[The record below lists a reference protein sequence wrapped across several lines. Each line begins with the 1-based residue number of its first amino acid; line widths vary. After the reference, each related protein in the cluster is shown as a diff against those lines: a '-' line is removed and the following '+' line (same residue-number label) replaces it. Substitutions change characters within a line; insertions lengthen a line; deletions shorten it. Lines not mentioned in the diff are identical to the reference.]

1 MLGGIPVHV
10 QLEGSIKNLNLS
22 VRSTN
27 ALYRAGIKTIK
38 DLLDTPQNSIEKI
51 YGLGVKSLN
60 EIYSIRENLK
70 LIYNHDF
77 EVIEEHLKTFI
88 YNDGLEYIDIKLEDL
103 GLSRRSYNCL
113 KRSKVFYFSELNI
126 LSDEDLMK
134 IRNFGISS
142 LREIKDLKEKVEL
155 KEYNRNNDKDEDEIK
170 LLDSSDRKFIA
181 EVTRILGL
189 DAYAVFTTILEE
201 YRDQLKEIKESGDAD
216 DKYQLLKLLFEIEN
230 IKEEFK
236 NLIINI
242 ISEEEFGLDEEE
254 LPYRIPMELRREKI
268 LEQVLNELLNEGKI
282 DFIYDD
288 RLMVKRKSFQE
299 SGIKYLSKREYNVL
313 LNRIKGITLETIGE
327 IYDISR
333 ERVRQ
338 IEVIAKRKLLTSGIL
353 FLEDDY
359 KYIYS
364 NYKLDKKDY
373 YLALGSYEVYNFL
386 NLRYVSRANRE
397 AEELLGDKK
406 IPVMIRRKFEKAIYK
421 DYITISNKRIKKTRD
436 DLANYVLKTYA
447 RNDIHFEEFKKIY
460 LTMVEKLDLEDVG
473 NIGIFNRG
481 YENKLLASNKC
492 LWKYGRMM
500 RYYNQDN
507 YDYEELLKEL
517 NLNQYKD
524 VEYSSLKFFRQFP
537 EIMLDYDIRDEYEL
551 HNLLKKICSKEDYPN
566 VKFNRM
572 PNIEFGIADR
582 GKQAK
587 DLLYMLAPISNHEFA
602 EEYEKEYGVGA
613 NTVLANY
620 VSGLEK
626 YFYQG
631 EYVID
636 YPKISDNVKNIL
648 KEKLSKDLYLM
659 EDVITEVK
667 KIDSDIKS
675 EQLNPRSLK
684 SLGFITYEKYMISDR
699 YDTAAHYFNHILT
712 SEDLVDISK
721 IDTKTRQLVSFSSQL
736 YKLKNEYE
744 IIEYAPNKYIN
755 FKRLEGLGIKKETF
769 KDFTNQVINMLGEGK
784 YFTISSIRE
793 KGFTHYLDELGFDD
807 WFYTSILIEDK
818 ERISYIRVGR
828 NKIMLTSRHEFNF
841 EDFIESIVYS
851 QEDLYIDIYDLE
863 RMLKNEYHIFID
875 IYKLR
880 SIIKSS
886 DMYYDEITEQV
897 YWDYEIYYEVI

>member
-1 MLGGIPVHV
+1 MHV
-10 QLEGSIKNLNLS
+10 QLEDSIKKLNLS
-22 VRSTN
+22 ARSTN
-27 ALYRAGIKTIK
+27 GLYRAGIKTVK
-38 DLLDTPQNSIEKI
+38 DLLDTPKKSIENI

-60 EIYSIRENLK
+60 EIYAISENLK

-77 EVIEEHLKTFI
+77 EVIEEDLKTFI

-126 LSDEDLMK
+126 LSDEDLME

-142 LREIKDLKEKVEL
+142 LREIKELKEKVEL
-155 KEYNRNNDKDEDEIK
+155 KKYNRINGKDEYEIK

-189 DAYAVFTTILEE
+189 DAYAIFTTLLEE
-201 YRDQLKEIKESGDAD
+201 HKDQLKKIKELD
-216 DKYQLLKLLFEIEN
+216 DSVDKNKLLELLFKIEN
-230 IKEEFK
+230 IREKFK
-236 NLIINI
+236 NLIINVI
-242 ISEEEFGLDEEE
+242 YEEEYGLSLEE
-254 LPYRIPMELRREKI
+254 LPYRIPMELRQEKI
-268 LEQVLNELLNEGKI
+268 LDQALNELLNKGKL

-288 RLMVKRKSFQE
+288 RLMIKRKPFQE
-299 SGIKYLSKREYNVL
+299 SDIKNLSKREYNVL
-313 LNRIKGITLETIGE
+313 LNRIKGMTLDEVGK

-338 IEVIAKRKLLTSGIL
+338 IEEIAKRKLVTSGTL

-364 NYKLDKKDY
+364 NYELDKEDY

-386 NLRYVSRANRE
+386 DLRYKSKATRE

-406 IPVMIRRKFEKAIYK
+406 IPVKIRKKFEKAIYK
-421 DYITISNKRIKKTRD
+421 DYIMINNIRVKKTRD
-436 DLANYVLKTYA
+436 NLVNYVLKTYA
-447 RNDIHFEEFKKIY
+447 RSDIHFEEFKKIY
-460 LTMVEKLDLEDVG
+460 LSTVEKLDLKDVG

-507 YDYEELLKEL
+507 YDYDDLLKEL

-537 EIMLDYDIRDEYEL
+537 ELMNDYDIRDEYEL

-620 VSGLEK
+620 VSSIEK
-626 YFYQG
+626 YFHQG
-631 EYVID
+631 EYIVD
-636 YPKISDNVKNIL
+636 YPDIANEIRDIL
-648 KEKLSKDLYLM
+648 ESKFTEDIYLM
-659 EDVITEVK
+659 EDLIREVK
-667 KIDSDIKS
+667 EIGLDIKS

-684 SLGFITYEKYMISDR
+684 SLGFMAYEKYIISNK
-699 YDTAAHYFNHILT
+699 YDNATHYFNHILT
-712 SEDLVDISK
+712 SEDLVDINQIDSK
-721 IDTKTRQLVSFSSQL
+721 IRQIVSFSSQL
-736 YKLKNEYE
+736 YKLKNEFE
-744 IIEYAPNKYIN
+744 IIEYAPNKFIN
-755 FKRLEGLGIKKETF
+755 FRRLENLGIRKESF

-793 KGFTHYLDELGFDD
+793 KGFIHYLDELGFDD

-818 ERISYIRVGR
+818 ERISYIRTGR
-828 NKIMLTSRHEFNF
+828 NKVMLTNRYEFNF
-841 EDFIESIVYS
+841 NDFIESIVYS
-851 QEDLYIDIYDLE
+851 QEDLYMDIYDLE
-863 RMLKNEYHIFID
+863 SILKNEYNVFID

-897 YWDYEIYYEVI
+897 YGDYEIYYEVI